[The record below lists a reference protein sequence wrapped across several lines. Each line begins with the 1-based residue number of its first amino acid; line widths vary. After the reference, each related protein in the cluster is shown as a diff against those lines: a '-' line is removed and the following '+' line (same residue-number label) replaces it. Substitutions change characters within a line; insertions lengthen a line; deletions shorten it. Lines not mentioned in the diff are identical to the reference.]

1 MATIEAKGERL
12 KVVRD
17 SLKRDLLSQRN
28 YLDYLLVKTLGLSP
42 ESMNRFLYYL
52 RVSKI
57 ATGLRGYFWKVN
69 PRILEIDITYHCN
82 LGCFHCNRSCGHAP
96 SDEEMSIEQ
105 IERFI
110 NESVQQNRKWKYIK
124 LSGGEPTLHNHIFEI
139 IQLLLSYKERFS
151 PETTIAINTNYFGKK
166 VKEVLSKIPASVEII
181 KSEKD
186 SKIQTHFIPFNIAP
200 LDSPLSRHLDFATGC
215 CVISF
220 CGSGLT
226 KWGYYPCAVG
236 GAIDRIFGFNMG
248 KKKLPSIDDKDWAR
262 EQLKVLCRYCGLF
275 LPYLRVRA
283 KDSNK
288 ISQSWKEAY
297 DSYKREKPSLSI
309 Y

>member
-1 MATIEAKGERL
+1 MAIIEAKGERL
-12 KVVRD
+12 KVIRD

-28 YLDYLLVKTLGLSP
+28 YFDYLLAKTLEISP
-42 ESMNRFLYYL
+42 EIINRFLYYL
-52 RVSKI
+52 RVSTI
-57 ATGLRGYFWKVN
+57 ATRSRGYFWKVN
-69 PRILEIDITYHCN
+69 PHILEIDITYHCN
-82 LGCFHCNRSCGHAP
+82 LGCFHCNRSCGRAP

-105 IERFI
+105 IEKFI
-110 NESVQQNRKWKYIK
+110 DESVQQNRKWKYIK
-124 LSGGEPTLHNHIFEI
+124 LSGGEPTLHNHILEI
-139 IQLLLSYKERFS
+139 LQLLLSYKERFS
-151 PETTIAINTNYFGKK
+151 PETTIAVNTNYFGKE
-166 VKEVLSKIPASVEII
+166 VKEVISKIPPSVEII
-181 KSEKD
+181 KSDKD
-186 SKIQTHFIPFNIAP
+186 AKIQTHFIPFNIAP
-200 LDSPLSRHLDFATGC
+200 FDSPLFRHLDFATGC

-248 KKKLPSIDDKDWAR
+248 KKKLPSIDDEDWPR

-288 ISQSWKEAY
+288 ISRSWKEAY
-297 DSYKREKPSLSI
+297 DSYKRKKPSLSI